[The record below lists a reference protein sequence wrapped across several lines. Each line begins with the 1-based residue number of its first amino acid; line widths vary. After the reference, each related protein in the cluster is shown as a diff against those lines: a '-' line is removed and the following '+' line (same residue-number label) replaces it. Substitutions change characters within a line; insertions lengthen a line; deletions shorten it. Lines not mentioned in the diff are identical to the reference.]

1 MAHHI
6 AYSCGVGEKG
16 QVQFHDNADYGGSEG
31 KLLVAPAERFQ
42 YCSVIAVAL
51 TKCLVLL
58 FAEVDSE
65 ENHFGKHEHMTE
77 EFPCFLLLFLL
88 LPLGAVFL

>member
-6 AYSCGVGEKG
+6 ACSCGAGEKG
-16 QVQFHDNADYGGSEG
+16 QVQFHDNADYGVLEG
-31 KLLVAPAERFQ
+31 KLLVAPVERFQ
-42 YCSVIAVAL
+42 YCLVIAEAL
-51 TKCLVLL
+51 TKCLVLW

-65 ENHFGKHEHMTE
+65 ENHFGKHEHMTA

-88 LPLGAVFL
+88 LPLGAVFP